1 MPHGGLV
8 PHEGF
13 AVRPLLRTVG
23 IALASSASFA
33 ADLHCSSLASMQWLL
48 GEWHAESGATTW
60 HESWGALDAKTWQGR
75 GIESSKSD
83 PARQSVE
90 DLRLVEMGGRVFYVA
105 KVAHNEL
112 PVAFRLVE
120 CGEGRLVF
128 SNPAHDFPKRLEYL
142 RQPED
147 RLRVHVSD
155 GAEQGFTLD
164 FTRVQ

>member
-1 MPHGGLV
+1 MRR
-8 PHEGF
+8 F
-13 AVRPLLRTVG
+13 LRSVG
-23 IALASSASFA
+23 VALGVLTASAGYA
-33 ADLHCSSLASMQWLL
+33 ADADCNSLAPMQWLL
-48 GEWHAESGATTW
+48 GDWHAEAESTTW
-60 HESWGALDAKTWQGR
+60 RESWSELDAKSWQGR

-83 PARQSVE
+83 PARQNVE
-90 DLRLVEMGGRVFYVA
+90 DLRLVEMGDGVFYVA

-147 RLRVHVSD
+147 RMRVHVSD

>member
-1 MPHGGLV
+1 MWS
-8 PHEGF
+8 F
-13 AVRPLLRTVG
+13 LRAGG
-23 IALASSASFA
+23 IALGFLAANASSSANA
-33 ADLHCSSLASMQWLL
+33 QCNSLAPMQWLL
-48 GEWHAESGATTW
+48 GEWHAEGGATTW
-60 HESWGALDAKTWQGR
+60 RESWGALDAKTWEGA

-90 DLRLVEMGGRVFYVA
+90 DLRLVEMGGGVFYVA

-142 RQPED
+142 RQPGD
-147 RLRVHVSD
+147 RLKVHVSD
-155 GAEQGFTLD
+155 GSGKGFTLD